1 MMTRK
6 HFQAMADQI
15 AAMEN
20 RLAALAIAENF
31 ARVAKTQNPR
41 FNAQKFYDACGLGV
55 K

>member
-1 MMTRK
+1 MTRRD
-6 HFQAMADQI
+6 FVEMARQI

-41 FNAQKFYDACGLGV
+41 FNAQRFYDACGLGV

>member
-1 MMTRK
+1 MTRK
-6 HFQAMADQI
+6 HFKEMAAQI

-20 RLAALAIAENF
+20 RMAALAIAEGF
-31 ARVAKTQNPR
+31 ARLAKKDNPR